1 MPTFDTPG
9 PISVTLSLGVGDVRI
24 NAGDRGETAVDVRPT
39 DPASGDDV
47 RAAEQVRVEY
57 ADGRLLI
64 KEPKSWRR
72 YSPFS
77 DGGSVDVV
85 IELPEGSQIQG
96 DAAMAALHAEGRLG
110 DFRFKTSA
118 GDVVIAQAG
127 SVHVSTA
134 AGDVTVDEA
143 AGSAE
148 VSTASGDV
156 RIGAASG
163 TAVIKNSNG
172 DSWVGEAGG
181 DVRLVGANGDLGIGR
196 SSATVTAKTAN
207 GAIRVG
213 EIARG
218 SAVLETAFGDVEVG
232 IREGTAAKLDVSTHY
247 GSVRNDMAASEG
259 PQPSD
264 ETADI
269 RARTSFGDVV
279 IHRS

>member
-9 PISVTLSLGVGDVRI
+9 PISVTLSIDLGEVRI
-24 NAGDRGETAVDVRPT
+24 IAGDRGETAVDVRPT

-47 RAAEQVRVEY
+47 RAAEQTRAEY
-57 ADGRLLI
+57 TDGRLLI
-64 KEPKSWRR
+64 KTPKSWRR
-72 YSPFS
+72 YSPFG

-85 IELPEGSQIQG
+85 IELPEGSHIHG
-96 DAAMAALHAEGRLG
+96 DAAMAALRGEGRLG

-118 GDVVIAQAG
+118 GDIVLGQAG
-127 SVHVSTA
+127 SVQVSTA
-134 AGDVTVDEA
+134 AGDVTVDEV

-148 VSTASGDV
+148 VTTASGHV
-156 RIGAASG
+156 RIGAAGG